1 MKNGR
6 NEQKKFFALNNK
18 AGYGAVHLQADE
30 QKEMT
35 RGYVKS
41 THEHSKNKY
50 LRTWIKDFGHVES
63 KHHLQRNNPSS

>member
-1 MKNGR
+1 MNKTQER
-6 NEQKKFFALNNK
+6 DSYEKWKKRAKKFFALNNK

-50 LRTWIKDFGHVES
+50 L
-63 KHHLQRNNPSS
+63 

>member
-18 AGYGAVHLQADE
+18 AVYGAVHLQADE

-50 LRTWIKDFGHVES
+50 L
-63 KHHLQRNNPSS
+63 